1 MAIARL
7 PTVDN
12 SVYHPAHSRT
22 VDAVAHGVLV
32 TIPRVKGRPL
42 CVATRPPPEFVS
54 TVRRA
59 RGVRNR
65 GGCLGEQQQQARS
78 ILRSAVPTADLSGVC
93 PKNMVLQTDWFPE
106 AEYGAYFSLIGNKG
120 KLNVKKGAYKG
131 PLGKTGVNLEIRAGG
146 PFIGQQTVQSLMYQD
161 DSITLG
167 LVHTD
172 DAVRFSKRLP
182 TVSVV
187 APLEHSPLAVVWD
200 PAKHNFK
207 SWKEIGESGA
217 KILVF
222 TKAVNYVPFLIKKG
236 TVPESSFD
244 DSFDG
249 SYSRFVGDTS
259 LLQQAFV
266 TETPYRLKNEIKE
279 YGRDV
284 GVLLV
289 SKSGYDPYLSSL
301 AVKKGKLNELSG
313 CLARLVPI
321 IQQAQID
328 FLKNPTATNKVMVDV
343 VTKMKTFWTLSMAG
357 LADGVAKMKQFKI
370 VSNGNDKTLGN
381 MVPKRVQQVIDDFHA
396 TFGDDVRTADPNV
409 KPDTIMTNKFV
420 DKNIHL

>member
-1 MAIARL
+1 VLQRDRRRSPFRLFVALLAATAIVVTAWGSTSTAA
-7 PTVDN
+7 PSSK
-12 SVYHPAHSRT
+12 SV
-22 VDAVAHGVLV
+22 
-32 TIPRVKGRPL
+32 
-42 CVATRPPPEFVS
+42 
-54 TVRRA
+54 
-59 RGVRNR
+59 
-65 GGCLGEQQQQARS
+65 
-78 ILRSAVPTADLSGVC
+78 VPTTDLSGVC
-93 PKNMVLQTDWFPE
+93 EKTLVLQTDWFPE

-120 KLNVKKGAYKG
+120 TLNVKKGSYKG
-131 PLGKTGVNLEIRAGG
+131 PLGKTGINLEIRAGG
-146 PFIGQQTVQSLMYQD
+146 PFIGQETVQSLMYQD
-161 DSITLG
+161 DSIDLG

-200 PAKHNFK
+200 PSKHSFK
-207 SWKEIGESGA
+207 SWKDIGASGA

-222 TKAVNYVPFLIKKG
+222 TKAVNYVPFLVKKG

-249 SYSRFVGDTS
+249 SYARFVADNS
-259 LLQQAFV
+259 VLQQAFV

-301 AVKKGKLNELSG
+301 SVKKSRLTEMSA

-328 FLKNPTATNKVMVDV
+328 YVKNPAPTHRVMVDV
-343 VTKMKTFWTLSMAG
+343 VTKMKSFWTLSMPLLKFG
-357 LADGVAKMKQFKI
+357 TDKMKEFKI
-370 VSNGNDKTLGN
+370 VSNGNDRTLGN
-381 MVPKRVQQVIDDFHA
+381 MVPSRVQQVINDFHA
-396 TFGDDVRTADPNV
+396 TFGKDVRTADPNV
-409 KPDTIMTNKFV
+409 TPASIMTNKFV
-420 DKNIHL
+420 DKNIRL

>member
-1 MAIARL
+1 M
-7 PTVDN
+7 
-12 SVYHPAHSRT
+12 
-22 VDAVAHGVLV
+22 
-32 TIPRVKGRPL
+32 
-42 CVATRPPPEFVS
+42 S
-54 TVRRA
+54 TA
-59 RGVRNR
+59 
-65 GGCLGEQQQQARS
+65 AS
-78 ILRSAVPTADLSGVC
+78 SSKSAVPTTDLSGVC
-93 PKNMVLQTDWFPE
+93 PKTLTLQIDWFPE
-106 AEYGAYFSLIGNKG
+106 AEYGIYYSLIGAKG
-120 KLNVKKGAYKG
+120 KLNAKKGTYNG
-131 PLGKTGVNLEIRAGG
+131 PLGKTGINLEIRAGG
-146 PFIGQQTVQSLMYQD
+146 PFIGQETVQSLMYQD
-161 DSITLG
+161 DSIDLG

-200 PAKHNFK
+200 PTKHNFK
-207 SWKEIGESGA
+207 SWKEIGASGA

-236 TVPESSFD
+236 IVPESSFD

-249 SYSRFVGDTS
+249 SYARFASDTS

-284 GVLLV
+284 GFLLV

-301 AVKKGKLNELSG
+301 SVKKSRLTELSA

-321 IQQAQID
+321 VQQAQID
-328 FLKNPTATNKVMVDV
+328 YLKHPVATNKVMVDV
-343 VTKMKTFWTLSMAG
+343 VTKMKSFWTLSMPG
-357 LADGVAKMKQFKI
+357 LAFGDAAMKQYKI
-370 VSNGNDKTLGN
+370 VSNGSDKTLGN
-381 MVPKRVQQVIDDFHA
+381 MVPKRVQQVIDDFQT
-396 TFGDDVRTADPNV
+396 TFGKDVKTADPNV
-409 KPDTIMTNKFV
+409 TPASIMTNKFV